1 MRHLYLLR
9 HAKSALGQPGQ
20 SDKERPLA
28 PRGRKACRPIGQ
40 FLAALKPPPAQVLCS
55 TALRTRQTWE
65 GCAEAGKLDWAVAFR
80 DDLYLASA
88 DQLLRRIQQV
98 PDTAGAVLLIG
109 HNPGMEELAHVLA
122 GKGSDPAALF
132 RLSEKYPTGGFA
144 AFAVSTASWKELT
157 QGGAKLLRFE
167 TPKRLEEA

>member
-20 SDKERPLA
+20 SDKDRPLA
-28 PRGRKACRPIGQ
+28 PRGRKACRPLGR
-40 FLAALKPPPAQVLCS
+40 FLAELAPPPAQVLCS

-65 GCAEAGKLDWAVAFR
+65 GCAEAGQLDWPVAFR
-80 DDLYLASA
+80 EELYLASA

-98 PDTAGAVLLIG
+98 PDTAAAVLLIG
-109 HNPGMEELAHVLA
+109 HNPGMEELARALA
-122 GKGSDPAALF
+122 GQGSERAALA
-132 RLSEKYPTGGFA
+132 RLAEKYPTGGLA
-144 AFAVSTASWKELT
+144 AFAVPMASWKELAP
-157 QGGAKLLRFE
+157 GAAKLIGFE

>member
-28 PRGRKACRPIGQ
+28 PRGRKACRPLGR
-40 FLAALKPPPAQVLCS
+40 FLAELDPPPAQVLCS
-55 TALRTRQTWE
+55 AALRTRQTWE
-65 GCAEAGKLDWAVAFR
+65 GCAEAGKLDWPIAFR

-98 PDTAGAVLLIG
+98 PDTAAAVLLIG

-122 GKGSDPAALF
+122 GQGSDQAALF
-132 RLSEKYPTGGFA
+132 RLGEKYPTGGLA
-144 AFAVSTASWKELT
+144 AFAVSIASWKELAP
-157 QGGAKLLRFE
+157 GGAKLKRFE